1 MTRTLLPFLL
11 CAAVFLTG
19 CNDEKTKVPLPKQ
32 QPPLPVKVVTV
43 HQQKIPIWAQFTG
56 MTKASREQEVRA
68 RVGGRLEKRF
78 FKDGELVKK
87 GQKLFLIEQDQYK
100 ANLAAANAEK
110 ERDIASLN
118 LAKANVQRYKP
129 LVDEGL
135 APRATLEEYEAQ
147 YAQYKAAILGDE
159 SRIREAQLNLDYT
172 VVRAEVSGKTSARR
186 VDVGNL
192 VGYAEQT
199 LLTTILQVDPLYV
212 YFAPSESTVKKI
224 QLYRSKD
231 RLDALL
237 TVPSDNENVK
247 RERLRGYVDFT
258 DNTTDPTTS
267 TVTMRATLKNEHYG
281 VLPGTFAYVDVFVT
295 DEIPFIMLPPQVV
308 FEDQQGKF
316 VYTVGKDNKAVRTSV
331 EVGLSSRYYVQIDKG
346 LEEGQQVVISGLMK
360 IRAGRELAPKDVTE
374 TEGVLAILKK
384 NNMIPEI
391 E

>member
-1 MTRTLLPFLL
+1 MRSILLIPLLFLL
-11 CAAVFLTG
+11 VG
-19 CNDEKTKVPLPKQ
+19 CNENDHVVLPKE

-68 RVGGRLEKRF
+68 RVSGRLEKRF
-78 FKDGELVKK
+78 FKDGDLVEK
-87 GQKLFLIEQDQYK
+87 GQKLFLIEQDQYQ
-100 ANLAAANAEK
+100 ANLAAAKAEK

-118 LAKANVQRYKP
+118 LAKANVQRYRP
-129 LVDEGL
+129 LVQEGL

-147 YAQYKAAILGDE
+147 YAQYKAAIMADE
-159 SRIREAQLNLDYT
+159 SHIREAQLKLDYT
-172 VVRAEVSGKTSARR
+172 VVRSEVSGKTSARR

-192 VGYAEQT
+192 VGYGEQT
-199 LLTTILQVDPLYV
+199 LLTTVLQIDPLYV
-212 YFAPSESTVKKI
+212 YFAPAESTVKKI
-224 QLYRSKD
+224 RLYRSKN

-267 TVTMRATLKNEHYG
+267 TVTMRATLKNSRNN

-295 DEIPFIMLPPQVV
+295 DDIPFIMLPPQVV

-316 VYTVGKDNKAVRTSV
+316 VYTVGKDRKAERTSV
-331 EVGLSSRYYVQIDKG
+331 KVGLTSRYYVQIDKG

-360 IRAGRELAPKDVTE
+360 VRAGRELAPEDVTE
-374 TEGVLAILKK
+374 TEGVLAVLKK
-384 NNMIPEI
+384 NNMIPEA